1 MDNADALDDLVSLA
15 AKHSEDALCKELE
28 ERKEKVWIA
37 IRSLSSFPLPL
48 RWKCTADTIRTRR
61 QAVKINRLLRAA
73 ERATDEE
80 QVQEA
85 LTAAREL
92 GMFEQLCKQV
102 EVAHGLAEPE
112 TEPETEP
119 TNEPTAAPTE
129 AQASAADGEDA
140 AAPASPRKKAEVL
153 SFSLFATVSLPAPRA
168 FPVSLDVPL
177 TLAHSLSLVSVCR
190 R

>member
-102 EVAHGLAEPE
+102 EVAHGLA
-112 TEPETEP
+112 
-119 TNEPTAAPTE
+119 
-129 AQASAADGEDA
+129 AADGEDA

-153 SFSLFATVSLPAPRA
+153 SFSLFATVSLPAPR
-168 FPVSLDVPL
+168 PPSTQPMR
-177 TLAHSLSLVSVCR
+177 SPSRRCELVV
-190 R
+190 